1 MANQTTTLSRFNSK
15 SPATFHCEMP
25 SHTPTNS
32 SQIPHTTLP
41 QQTQRSLHI
50 SRLPLQG
57 PTTHNC
63 QSSQKSRT
71 CQHTTS
77 NQLTTRSTLNCP
89 PFPLTTKTHSQIP
102 FCQHRVQYP
111 PQSTIRQAPKG
122 LSFLWKLHPQKGD
135 STSNSQC
142 LADRG
147 SPHLVRA
154 VPTIKSLLAPTWTL
168 NFTLKY
174 PCCCSAS
181 GFTSDVTT
189 FVRDCHSETP
199 VWLTQGT
206 VCWSANA

>member
-1 MANQTTTLSRFNSK
+1 MVLQQTSPTGTSGRHTLPGSHSPCRCQNGRTHHCITTMANKTTKFSRITIQPPHALHSKVPPHPSANS
-15 SPATFHCEMP
+15 P
-25 SHTPTNS
+25 
-32 SQIPHTTLP
+32 QIPHTTLP

-77 NQLTTRSTLNCP
+77 NQLTTRSTHNCP
-89 PFPLTTKTHSQIP
+89 QFPLTTKTHSQIP

-122 LSFLWKLHPQKGD
+122 LSFHWKLHPRKGD

-147 SPHLVRA
+147 SPHLV
-154 VPTIKSLLAPTWTL
+154 
-168 NFTLKY
+168 
-174 PCCCSAS
+174 
-181 GFTSDVTT
+181 
-189 FVRDCHSETP
+189 
-199 VWLTQGT
+199 
-206 VCWSANA
+206 